1 MQSPYEELGREAGI
15 QDLVERF
22 YGYMDTLPEATII
35 RAMHKGDLAPMVEK
49 LAVFLVSWMGGP
61 QRYNERFGHV
71 IIPLAHRP
79 FAIGPAER
87 DAWLLCM
94 RRALED
100 VGAEAQLRNLL
111 MEAFYG
117 MADMCRTDEPG

>member
-1 MQSPYEELGREAGI
+1 MQSPYEQLGREEGI
-15 QDLVERF
+15 QELVGRF
-22 YGYMDTLPEATII
+22 YACMDTLPEAATI

-49 LAVFLVSWMGGP
+49 LSVFLVSWMGGP
-61 QRYNERFGHV
+61 QRYAERFGRV

-100 VGAEAQLRNLL
+100 VEADPELIRVL

-117 MADMCRTDEPG
+117 MADMCRTDKSP